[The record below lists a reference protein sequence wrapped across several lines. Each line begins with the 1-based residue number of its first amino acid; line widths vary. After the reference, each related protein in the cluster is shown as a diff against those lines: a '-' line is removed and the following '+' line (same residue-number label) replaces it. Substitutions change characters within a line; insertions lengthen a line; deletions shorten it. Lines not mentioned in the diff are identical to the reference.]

1 MGSRVGGSRAERI
14 GVRSGVQPFEASG
27 TPVPPVPPS
36 LSPSRVAD
44 FMTCPLRHRLRAI
57 DRPPERPSAAARGTL
72 VHAAARPERHRAAAE
87 IPPRPAAHGG
97 QWWWAAMWRG

>member
-14 GVRSGVQPFEASG
+14 GVGSGVQPFEASG

-44 FMTCPLRHRLRAI
+44 FTACPLRHRFRAI
-57 DRPPERPSAAARGTL
+57 DRPPERPSAAA
-72 VHAAARPERHRAAAE
+72 PW
-87 IPPRPAAHGG
+87 GG
-97 QWWWAAMWRG
+97 R